1 MDHVYS
7 VAPAV
12 LSRNQIPALT
22 ATPPAPPATAQH
34 LPTAQLALHRSIYTT
49 THASTHVQLK
59 PLQTKMLAHPAIL
72 LVRSVLEVEIT
83 NVLHAQATYCF

>member
-59 PLQTKMLAHPAIL
+59 RLLATKVARIALRLA
-72 LVRSVLEVEIT
+72 
-83 NVLHAQATYCF
+83 